1 MPVRVKNKPPQRREF
16 SPASGGGG
24 GAGGGVSYEW
34 ELPAVGP
41 EDEFKDVVEKL
52 SIYFGEVIELP
63 SSFEQLR
70 STSAGDCLKLLVD
83 HLGRTC
89 TNPVIVSA
97 LL

>member
-16 SPASGGGG
+16 SPASGGGA
-24 GAGGGVSYEW
+24 GAGVFYEW
-34 ELPAVGP
+34 ELPAIGP
-41 EDEFKDVVEKL
+41 EDGFKDVVEKL
-52 SIYFGEVIELP
+52 SIYFGDVIELP

-70 STSAGDCLKLLVD
+70 STSAGDCLRVLVD

-89 TNPVIVSA
+89 SNPVIVSA